1 VAVRSFEPVA
11 SLAEL
16 LARSKAFGR
25 SGPDSP
31 ADRAGKLRDGPEAQA
46 IGHMPAEGWGAIGAE
61 CGWLARQLKTSGKRL
76 IGLLPASPRTDV
88 MGLAA
93 TVGGALT
100 MIVHDV
106 VILVDPDQR
115 SAAGAL
121 PTEGAVACSFASGRL
136 VTVLPVERARDGTRL
151 QAMKALLEFVGTSS
165 DEVSQVLVDL
175 SSFALPG
182 ELLGVIGMVE
192 GIVIVGSA
200 GRVTD
205 AELLSASSRV
215 PPEVNMGVVL
225 TD

>member
-1 VAVRSFEPVA
+1 MAVRSFEPVA

-16 LARSKAFGR
+16 CARSKAFGR

-31 ADRAGKLRDGPEAQA
+31 EAQTK
-46 IGHMPAEGWGAIGAE
+46 GHVQAEGWGAIGAE

-106 VILVDPDQR
+106 VILADPDQR

-121 PTEGAVACSFASGRL
+121 PQDGTVACSFASGRL
-136 VTVLPVERARDGTRL
+136 VTIVPIEKPRDGTRL
-151 QAMKALLEFVGTSS
+151 QGVKALLEFVGTSS
-165 DEVSQVLVDL
+165 DQVSQVLVDL
-175 SSFALPG
+175 SSFVLPG